1 MRKQI
6 MNNLFNKF
14 PKKIKFKLILS
25 MKSKLKLIKFQLW
38 NGYIKDRLFYL
49 YIIKN
54 KFKIRDR
61 LLLLSRKGLIIDFV
75 IKFL

>member
-14 PKKIKFKLILS
+14 PKKIKFKSILS

-38 NGYIKDRLFYL
+38 NGYIKDKLFYL
-49 YIIKN
+49 YKIKN
-54 KFKIRDR
+54 KFKI
-61 LLLLSRKGLIIDFV
+61 
-75 IKFL
+75 

>member
-38 NGYIKDRLFYL
+38 NGYIKDKLFYL
-49 YIIKN
+49 YKIKK
-54 KFKIRDR
+54 KFKI
-61 LLLLSRKGLIIDFV
+61 
-75 IKFL
+75 